1 MEVPGISKRDLKRI
15 NEFVEKNP
23 AIKDFANKLIE
34 QGLGTG
40 YPEPGKNW
48 LVGTITTDLLKG
60 LQTTRRS
67 KYLKEWKENVDVVFN
82 KDNMNMMEA
91 KLGTKWRESMEN
103 MLERM
108 NTGKN
113 RSHFSKAGGAARRM
127 ENEALDWLNN
137 SVGTIMFLN
146 TRSAMLQTISN
157 INYIN
162 WTDNN
167 PFQAG
172 KAIVNQKQYWTDFV
186 ELINSDFMKQRR
198 GGLQINVSESEI
210 AEAASQGGG
219 VKGGINYLLKKGFL
233 LTQGADSFAIATGG
247 ATMYRNRVNTYKK
260 QGLSEVE
267 AKKKAFLD
275 FRKITEETQQSSRA
289 DMISMQ
295 QASGLGRTILAFANT
310 PSQYARL
317 MDKSAKD
324 LINGRG
330 SKKENISKIIYYGFV
345 QNLMFNALQNGL
357 FSMMWDD
364 DSTEEKAEENEERS
378 NMKKTRI
385 INGMADSIL
394 RGTGVYGAAISTVK
408 NMAVKAYGESQKNNP
423 KFSNVGVEMLGISP
437 PLSSKVKKMIS
448 AGRTL
453 DYDMKTIKHRGFA
466 LDNPAYLAGGQVV
479 SAFTNIPLDRAF
491 KKYNNISAAMREDTE
506 TLQDLALMTGFSE
519 WELGIE
525 NPKEAEE
532 SEIFK
537 QQGKEKAAETRRVKK
552 ELSSVI
558 KKEIM
563 ADKPLKKM
571 YYKMTSKERKQY
583 LDKEI
588 KKRLNK

>member
-1 MEVPGISKRDLKRI
+1 
-15 NEFVEKNP
+15 
-23 AIKDFANKLIE
+23 
-34 QGLGTG
+34 
-40 YPEPGKNW
+40 
-48 LVGTITTDLLKG
+48 
-60 LQTTRRS
+60 
-67 KYLKEWKENVDVVFN
+67 
-82 KDNMNMMEA
+82 
-91 KLGTKWRESMEN
+91 
-103 MLERM
+103 
-108 NTGKN
+108 
-113 RSHFSKAGGAARRM
+113 
-127 ENEALDWLNN
+127 
-137 SVGTIMFLN
+137 
-146 TRSAMLQTISN
+146 
-157 INYIN
+157 
-162 WTDNN
+162 
-167 PFQAG
+167 
-172 KAIVNQKQYWTDFV
+172 
-186 ELINSDFMKQRR
+186 
-198 GGLQINVSESEI
+198 
-210 AEAASQGGG
+210 
-219 VKGGINYLLKKGFL
+219 
-233 LTQGADSFAIATGG
+233 
-247 ATMYRNRVNTYKK
+247 
-260 QGLSEVE
+260 
-267 AKKKAFLD
+267 
-275 FRKITEETQQSSRA
+275 
-289 DMISMQ
+289 MISMQ

>member
-1 MEVPGISKRDLKRI
+1 
-15 NEFVEKNP
+15 
-23 AIKDFANKLIE
+23 
-34 QGLGTG
+34 
-40 YPEPGKNW
+40 
-48 LVGTITTDLLKG
+48 
-60 LQTTRRS
+60 
-67 KYLKEWKENVDVVFN
+67 
-82 KDNMNMMEA
+82 MEA